1 MVVLR
6 LSKALAEG
14 EPRLPAVSRVRA
26 TARPL
31 EERSGSLERTCD
43 QDRFPSNPIRLTRA
57 VQELLSQPRGSAGG
71 NGSPVRLDARG

>member
-31 EERSGSLERTCD
+31 EERSGLVGANVWPR
-43 QDRFPSNPIRLTRA
+43 PVPL
-57 VQELLSQPRGSAGG
+57 QPDPAHHGGSGAAQPAARQCGG
-71 NGSPVRLDARG
+71 ATEAQFGL